1 MPIIVDRKTGE
12 VLSAPKLTA
21 AQKEELWEI
30 VVRTSIAMHPEI
42 LLNLN
47 KADEKSKPPLK
58 WWFAQPLEGAITGF
72 TPKGALKVWHRIT
85 LTGRR

>member
-12 VLSAPKLTA
+12 VLSAPKLTT

-47 KADEKSKPPLK
+47 KADEKD
-58 WWFAQPLEGAITGF
+58 
-72 TPKGALKVWHRIT
+72 KGPE
-85 LTGRR
+85 